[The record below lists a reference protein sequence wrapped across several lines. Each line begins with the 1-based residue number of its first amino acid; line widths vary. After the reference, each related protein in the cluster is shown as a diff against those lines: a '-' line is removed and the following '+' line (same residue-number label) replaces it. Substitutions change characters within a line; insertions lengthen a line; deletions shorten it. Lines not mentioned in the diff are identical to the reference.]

1 MDNLVKQRRRR
12 VSISEN
18 KQADLSRLSE
28 LDITD
33 YPALNWLKNQSYW
46 YEKNDYYN
54 EKESEF
60 AVSIAA
66 AAFVIRS
73 MEEADK
79 RKAKRIREE
88 IKRSRT
94 KKTNPVTPDAEVKRL
109 SKSYTQEVNIGKES
123 FRKKLL
129 EYPSENRRPQ
139 EIGSSSRTSGL
150 ASASS
155 KADSWENSHIKKI
168 RLRYEKMKADIVG
181 WENERKLVAT
191 LRMEKK
197 KSEMEKRREIN
208 NQHYKSKL
216 ARIKLIADGA
226 KKQLEE
232 KRRSK
237 EAQVHEKVK
246 KMRRTGKIP
255 INYFCFRCY

>member
-18 KQADLSRLSE
+18 KPTDLPRLSE

-60 AVSIAA
+60 AVSVAA

-79 RKAKRIREE
+79 QKAKRIREE

-94 KKTNPVTPDAEVKRL
+94 KKTNLVIPNTEAKRL
-109 SKSYTQEVNIGKES
+109 NKSYTQEVKIGEES
-123 FRKKLL
+123 FRKNTL
-129 EYPSENRRPQ
+129 EYTPENRRSQ
-139 EIGSSSRTSGL
+139 EIGL
-150 ASASS
+150 ASAPS
-155 KADSWENSHIKKI
+155 KADSWETSQINKVKS
-168 RLRYEKMKADIVG
+168 RYEKMKVEIVG
-181 WENERKLVAT
+181 WENERKLAAK
-191 LRMEKK
+191 LRMDKR
-197 KSEMEKRREIN
+197 KSELEKRRGIN

-216 ARIKLIADGA
+216 ARIQLIADGA

-237 EAQVHEKVK
+237 EAQVHQKQK
-246 KMRRTGKIP
+246 KLSRTGKVP
-255 INYFCFRCY
+255 NSYFCFRCY

>member
-12 VSISEN
+12 VSISEK
-18 KQADLSRLSE
+18 KQSDFLISE

-54 EKESEF
+54 QKESEF
-60 AVSIAA
+60 AVSVAA

-73 MEEADK
+73 MEEIDKQEAK
-79 RKAKRIREE
+79 RKREE
-88 IKRSRT
+88 IKKLRT
-94 KKTNPVTPDAEVKRL
+94 KKTNPVVTNTEEKRL
-109 SKSYTQEVNIGKES
+109 SKSYTQEVQIGEES
-123 FRKKLL
+123 FKKKSL
-129 EYPSENRRPQ
+129 ECLPENRRAK
-139 EIGSSSRTSGL
+139 EMDSSSRTSVL
-150 ASASS
+150 ALAPS
-155 KADSWENSHIKKI
+155 KVDSWENTQIKKI
-168 RLRYEKMKADIVG
+168 RLRYEKMKAEIVG
-181 WENERKLVAT
+181 WENERKLAAN
-191 LRMEKK
+191 LRMEKR
-197 KSEMEKRREIN
+197 KSELEKRKDIN

-216 ARIKLIADGA
+216 ARIQLIADGA

-246 KMRRTGKIP
+246 KMHRTGKITT
-255 INYFCFRCY
+255 NYFCLRCY

>member
-12 VSISEN
+12 VSISEK
-18 KQADLSRLSE
+18 KQTDFPTSE

-60 AVSIAA
+60 AISVAA

-79 RKAKRIREE
+79 LKAKRRREE

-94 KKTNPVTPDAEVKRL
+94 KITKPVTPNTEEKRL
-109 SKSYTQEVNIGKES
+109 SKSYTQEVKIGES
-123 FRKKLL
+123 FRKNPL
-129 EYPSENRRPQ
+129 EYLPKNHSEK
-139 EIGSSSRTSGL
+139 EIGSSYTTTRL
-150 ASASS
+150 PLVPS
-155 KADSWENSHIKKI
+155 KADSWENSQIKKI
-168 RLRYEKMKADIVG
+168 RLRYEKMKAEIVG
-181 WENERKLVAT
+181 WENKRKLAVN
-191 LRMEKK
+191 LRMEKR
-197 KSEMEKRREIN
+197 KSELEKRKQIY
-208 NQHYKSKL
+208 NQHYKSQL
-216 ARIKLIADGA
+216 ARIYLIADGA

-232 KRRSK
+232 KSRSK
-237 EAQVHEKVK
+237 EARVHEKAK
-246 KMRRTGKIP
+246 KMRPTNKVP
-255 INYFCFRCY
+255 TNYFCFRCY

>member
-1 MDNLVKQRRRR
+1 MDNLAKQRRRR

-18 KQADLSRLSE
+18 IKTDLPMLSE

-54 EKESEF
+54 EKESEL
-60 AVSIAA
+60 AVSVAV

-79 RKAKRIREE
+79 QKSKRIREE

-94 KKTNPVTPDAEVKRL
+94 KKSNLVIPNTQVKRL
-109 SKSYTQEVNIGKES
+109 SKSYTQEVKIGEES

-139 EIGSSSRTSGL
+139 EIGSSSGTSGL

-155 KADSWENSHIKKI
+155 KADSWEKSQIKKI

-181 WENERKLVAT
+181 WENERKLAAT
-191 LRMEKK
+191 LL
-197 KSEMEKRREIN
+197 MEKRKSELEKRKGIN

-216 ARIKLIADGA
+216 ARIQLIADGA

-237 EAQVHEKVK
+237 EAQVHGKVK
-246 KMRRTGKIP
+246 KMSRTGKVP
-255 INYFCFRCY
+255 NNYFCFRCY